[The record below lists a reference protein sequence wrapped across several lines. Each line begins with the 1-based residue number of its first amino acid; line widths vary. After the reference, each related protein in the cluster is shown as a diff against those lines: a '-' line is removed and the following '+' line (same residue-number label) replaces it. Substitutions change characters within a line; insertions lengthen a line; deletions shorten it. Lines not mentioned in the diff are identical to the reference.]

1 MKIEKSENIVQI
13 SIISQDVNDKFKTR
27 NLFQE
32 LID

>member
-27 NLFQE
+27 NLFYE
-32 LID
+32 LIN

>member
-1 MKIEKSENIVQI
+1 MKIEKSENTVQI